1 MSRRLFVLL
10 LASAVLAAG
19 CAMPKMPKMPKFKI
33 PRVHKITVQQGNVI
47 TQEMVDQL
55 KPGMTREQVAFI
67 MGEPVVRNIF
77 NQDRWDYIYTIRVPG
92 RFETEQRFTVF
103 FQNDT
108 LSSLA
113 GDLAPSDA
121 TGEGGRRGLAP
132 LGQRP
137 AAAGFLGIKQQ
148 GPIQLDAVAGAQLPV
163 AINLPAVNAHG
174 HAIQV
179 QAIEGGMASRLPHSH
194 PHGGAFIHI
203 KGKHH
208 LPLGGGVSY
217 FDPQAAP
224 NWSWARWQKAS
235 ITALAIAPTLLAT
248 ARDSRRRAPLKAKF
262 KSELHPAATAAAEF
276 GKPPFALEVAERAI
290 HQVKPDRAARLQHV
304 AGCEALLETLGR
316 DGQPRLHGCWVQPP
330 KRPR

>member
-1 MSRRLFVLL
+1 MHTRAHSTVPEKQTRDPLQFGTLSRPEFAATIPRLQSLRNAPMSRRLFALL

-103 FQNDT
+103 FENDA

-121 TGEGGRRGLAP
+121 TGGG
-132 LGQRP
+132 
-137 AAAGFLGIKQQ
+137 
-148 GPIQLDAVAGAQLPV
+148 
-163 AINLPAVNAHG
+163 
-174 HAIQV
+174 
-179 QAIEGGMASRLPHSH
+179 
-194 PHGGAFIHI
+194 
-203 KGKHH
+203 
-208 LPLGGGVSY
+208 
-217 FDPQAAP
+217 
-224 NWSWARWQKAS
+224 
-235 ITALAIAPTLLAT
+235 
-248 ARDSRRRAPLKAKF
+248 
-262 KSELHPAATAAAEF
+262 
-276 GKPPFALEVAERAI
+276 
-290 HQVKPDRAARLQHV
+290 
-304 AGCEALLETLGR
+304 
-316 DGQPRLHGCWVQPP
+316 
-330 KRPR
+330 